1 MNLIIAPSLLSANL
15 GELSA
20 EIQRVQQAGCSWIH
34 LDVMDG
40 SFVPPLTF
48 GSVVLQSFKKPKGV
62 FYDVHMMALHPERHI
77 ENLAKAGADSITIH
91 VEAVSH
97 LHSVIQQ
104 IKNLG
109 IKAGVA
115 LNPATPLEVLEWL
128 YPDLDMILLM
138 SVNPGWGGQQFIPS
152 IYDKIQ
158 LLADVMEAQGLEIP
172 LQVDGG
178 VNRDTIRRVV
188 AAGATNLVAGNAIFG
203 NASNTAEYQKNFQS
217 LLQEAQLG
225 LVDRN
230 EII

>member
-1 MNLIIAPSLLSANL
+1 MNLIIAPSLLSANM

-62 FYDVHMMALHPERHI
+62 FYDVHMMVLHPERHI
-77 ENLAKAGADSITIH
+77 ENFAKAGADSITIH

-138 SVNPGWGGQQFIPS
+138 SVNPGWGRQQFIPS

-158 LLADVMEAQGLEIP
+158 LLACVMEAKGLEIP

-188 AAGATNLVAGNAIFG
+188 AAGATNLVAGSAIFG

>member
-1 MNLIIAPSLLSANL
+1 M
-15 GELSA
+15 
-20 EIQRVQQAGCSWIH
+20 
-34 LDVMDG
+34 
-40 SFVPPLTF
+40 
-48 GSVVLQSFKKPKGV
+48 
-62 FYDVHMMALHPERHI
+62 
-77 ENLAKAGADSITIH
+77 
-91 VEAVSH
+91 
-97 LHSVIQQ
+97 
-104 IKNLG
+104 
-109 IKAGVA
+109 
-115 LNPATPLEVLEWL
+115 LEWL

-158 LLADVMEAQGLEIP
+158 FLACVMEAKGLEIP

-188 AAGATNLVAGNAIFG
+188 AAGATNLVAGSAIFG